1 MSSFSPE
8 FLKTQDIVKNEM
20 MLGSNMC
27 TEDILNIK
35 PKFVKHEEDENF
47 LKEANEILDS
57 CGLDVYL
64 NSKEYLERKEKEE
77 LKESRN
83 ILMKKQKEVIIETN
97 SLSGIWRMLESASVE
112 NGFPISCIGYNI
124 YEDKRLEW
132 IKRKDFPWDDKEK
145 ARLKCED
152 WLKKNNE

>member
-8 FLKTQDIVKNEM
+8 FLKTQEVVKNEM

-64 NSKEYLERKEKEE
+64 NSQEYLERKEKQE

-83 ILMKKQKEVIIETN
+83 ILTKKPKEVIIDTN

-145 ARLKCED
+145 ARVKCED
-152 WLKKNNE
+152 WLKKHNE